1 MDLSLNASATFF
13 MDLLEAIERNRLPLP
28 TQPHVAMAIQEIN
41 QNPYVTIEELESI
54 IGKDPAL
61 TARIIRMAN
70 SPLVR
75 GRVSINS
82 LENAIS
88 RLGVRFVSNMAIG
101 LAMEQLFLAKNK
113 TIEEKLNAAW
123 KFSGQI
129 AATSY
134 VIANHTKK
142 LPPDEA
148 MLAGL
153 LHEIGM
159 LPILTYAETQPEL
172 LKNLS
177 VLEEL
182 IQNHYAKLGEGI
194 LNSWQFPP
202 SIASVPQ
209 NANQYYRKINNPDLA
224 DVVLVARILVLAG
237 TSHPLAMIDRKEI
250 PAFARLGLDP
260 TEDLLLKPAL
270 QEPLQAAEALF
281 KTT

>member
-28 TQPHVAMAIQEIN
+28 TQPEIAMAIQEVS
-41 QNPYVTIEELESI
+41 QNPYVTIEELEGI

-61 TARIIRMAN
+61 TARIIRLAN

-75 GRVSINS
+75 GRVAINS

-101 LAMEQLFLAKNK
+101 LAMEQLFLAKHK
-113 TIEEKLNAAW
+113 VIEQKLNDAW
-123 KFSGQI
+123 KHSGQI

-134 VIANHTKK
+134 VIANYTKK
-142 LPPDEA
+142 FAPDEA

-153 LHEIGM
+153 LHEIGI

-172 LKNLS
+172 LKNLN
-177 VLEEL
+177 VLDEL
-182 IQNHYAKLGEGI
+182 IQNHYAKLGEAI

-202 SIASVPQ
+202 NIANIPQ
-209 NANQYYRKINNPDLA
+209 NMTQYYRKIPKADLA
-224 DVVLVARILVLAG
+224 DVILVAKIFVLEG
-237 TSHPLAMIDRKEI
+237 TPHPLAQIDRTEI
-250 PAFARLGLDP
+250 PAFNRLGLDP
-260 TEDLLLKPAL
+260 KENLLLKPAL
-270 QEPLQAAEALF
+270 QEPLMAAEAIF
-281 KTT
+281 K

>member
-28 TQPHVAMAIQEIN
+28 TQPDIAMAIQEVN
-41 QNPYVTIEELESI
+41 QNPYVTIEELDSI

-75 GRVSINS
+75 GRVTINS

-88 RLGVRFVSNMAIG
+88 RLGARFVSNMAIG
-101 LAMEQLFLAKNK
+101 LAMEQLFLAKHK
-113 TIEEKLNAAW
+113 VIEQKIKEAW
-123 KFSGQI
+123 KHSGQI

-134 VIANHTKK
+134 VIANYTKK

-153 LHEIGM
+153 LHEIGI

-172 LKNLS
+172 LKNLT
-177 VLEEL
+177 VLDEL
-182 IQNHYAKLGEGI
+182 IENHYAKLGEAI
-194 LNSWQFPP
+194 LNSWQFPAN
-202 SIASVPQ
+202 IASVPQ
-209 NANQYYRKINNPDLA
+209 NMTQYYRKINEPDLS
-224 DVVLVARILVLAG
+224 DVVLVSKIFVLAG
-237 TSHPLAMIDRKEI
+237 TEHPLAKINKMEI
-250 PAFARLGLDP
+250 PAFERLGLDP
-260 TEDLLLKPAL
+260 KEDLLQNPQL

-281 KTT
+281 K

>member
-28 TQPHVAMAIQEIN
+28 TQPEVAMAIQELN
-41 QNPYVTIEELESI
+41 QNPYVTIEELDNI

-61 TARIIRMAN
+61 TARVIRLAN

-75 GRVSINS
+75 GRVTINS

-88 RLGVRFVSNMAIG
+88 RLGVRFVSNMALG

-113 TIEEKLNAAW
+113 YIEQRLKDAW
-123 KFSGQI
+123 KHSGQI

-134 VIANHTKK
+134 VIASHTKL

-172 LKNLS
+172 MKNIT
-177 VLEEL
+177 VLDEL
-182 IQNHYAKLGEGI
+182 IQNHYARLGEAI
-194 LNSWQFPP
+194 LNSWQFPAN
-202 SIASVPQ
+202 IASVPQ
-209 NANQYYRKINNPDLA
+209 NMTQYYRKIPKADLA
-224 DVVLVARILVLAG
+224 DVVLVSKILVLAG
-237 TSHPLAMIDRKEI
+237 SMHPLASINKQEI

-260 TEDLLLKPAL
+260 EEDLLMRPEF
-270 QEPLQAAEALF
+270 QEPLQAAETLF
-281 KTT
+281 KA

>member
-1 MDLSLNASATFF
+1 MDSSLNASATFF

-28 TQPHVAMAIQEIN
+28 TQPDIAMAIQEIN

-75 GRVSINS
+75 GRVMINS

-101 LAMEQLFLAKNK
+101 LAMEQLFQAKHK
-113 TIEEKLNAAW
+113 FIEQKIKEAW
-123 KFSGQI
+123 KHSGQI

-134 VIANHTKK
+134 VIANYTKK

-153 LHEIGM
+153 LHEIGV
-159 LPILTYAETQPEL
+159 LPILTYAESQPDL
-172 LKNLS
+172 LKDVI

-182 IQNHYAKLGEGI
+182 IQKNYAKLGEAI

-202 SIASVPQ
+202 NIAAVPK
-209 NANQYYRKINNPDLA
+209 NMTQYYRNIPDADLA
-224 DVVLVARILVLAG
+224 DVVLVSKILILAG
-237 TSHPLAMIDRKEI
+237 SEHPLSSINKKEI
-250 PAFARLGLDP
+250 PAFERLGLDP
-260 TEDLLLKPAL
+260 EEDLLQNPQL

-281 KTT
+281 K

>member
-1 MDLSLNASATFF
+1 MDLSLNTSATLF

-28 TQPHVAMAIQEIN
+28 TQPHIAMAIQEIN
-41 QNPYVTIEELESI
+41 QNPYVTIEELEDI

-113 TIEEKLNAAW
+113 MIEEKLNEAW
-123 KFSGQI
+123 KHSGQI
-129 AATSY
+129 AAASY

-194 LNSWQFPP
+194 LISWQFPQ
-202 SIASVPQ
+202 SISSVPQ
-209 NANQYYRKINNPDLA
+209 NMTQYYRKISTPDLA
-224 DVVLVARILVLAG
+224 DVVLVAKILVLAG
-237 TSHPLAMIDRKEI
+237 TTHPLAALDRKEI
-250 PAFARLGLDP
+250 PAFARLGIDP
-260 TEDLLLKPAL
+260 EEDLLLKPAL

-281 KTT
+281 K

>member
-1 MDLSLNASATFF
+1 MDQSLNASATFF

-28 TQPHVAMAIQEIN
+28 TQPDIAIAIQEIS
-41 QNPYVTIEELESI
+41 QNPYVTIEELDSI

-61 TARIIRMAN
+61 TARIVRLAN

-75 GRVSINS
+75 GRVTINS

-113 TIEEKLNAAW
+113 LIEQKLNDAW
-123 KFSGQI
+123 KHSGQI
-129 AATSY
+129 AAASY
-134 VIANHTKK
+134 VIANYTKM

-172 LKNLS
+172 LKNQA

-182 IQNHYAKLGEGI
+182 IQNHYAKLGEAI

-202 SIASVPQ
+202 NIASVPQ
-209 NANQYYRKINNPDLA
+209 NMTQYYRKISKPDLA
-224 DVVLVARILVLAG
+224 DVVLVAKILVLNG
-237 TSHPLAMIDRKEI
+237 TTHPLAQIDRNEI
-250 PAFARLGLDP
+250 PAFGRLGLDP
-260 TEDLLLKPAL
+260 QEDLLMKPAL

-281 KTT
+281 K

>member
-1 MDLSLNASATFF
+1 

-28 TQPHVAMAIQEIN
+28 TQPDIAMAIQEIS
-41 QNPYVTIEELESI
+41 QNPYVTIEELDSI

-61 TARIIRMAN
+61 TARIVRLAN

-75 GRVSINS
+75 GRVTINS

-88 RLGVRFVSNMAIG
+88 RLGVRFVSNMAMG
-101 LAMEQLFLAKNK
+101 LAMEQLFMAKNK
-113 TIEEKLNAAW
+113 IIEQKLNDAW
-123 KFSGQI
+123 KHSGQI

-134 VIANHTKK
+134 VIAHHTKM

-153 LHEIGM
+153 LHEIGI

-172 LKNLS
+172 LKNQT

-182 IQNHYAKLGEGI
+182 IQNHYAKLGEAI

-202 SIASVPQ
+202 NIAKVPQ
-209 NANQYYRKINNPDLA
+209 NMTQYYRKISKADLA
-224 DVVLVARILVLAG
+224 DVVLVAKILVLEG
-237 TSHPLAMIDRKEI
+237 TMHPLTQIDRNEI
-250 PAFARLGLDP
+250 PAFGRLGLDP
-260 TEDLLLKPAL
+260 KEDLLLNPAL
-270 QEPLQAAEALF
+270 QEPLHAAEALF
-281 KTT
+281 K